1 MKTTNGNS
9 EKNDGDGGESDLLQL
24 GQRKSPLD
32 CENT

>member
-9 EKNDGDGGESDLLQL
+9 EKNDGDGGNLLQL
-24 GQRKSPLD
+24 GQRKPPLD